1 MNGIVSEQR
10 TGIETWFNSI
20 ILLHPAARS
29 DVGSSSPWNVVYGDF
44 SPLIDS
50 DVILAAKILAEE
62 GTQFKWHKGDVLL
75 IDNTLAL
82 HARNTFKPPRRILAS
97 ILN

>member
-1 MNGIVSEQR
+1 MDGIVKEHR
-10 TGIETWFNSI
+10 TGNETWFNSI
-20 ILLHPAARS
+20 VLLHPAART
-29 DVGSSSPWNVVYGDF
+29 DVGSSSPWDVVYGDF
-44 SPLIDS
+44 SPLDDS
-50 DVILAAKILAEE
+50 DVVLAAKILVEE

-82 HARNTFKPPRRILAS
+82 HARNRFKPPRRILAT